1 MMKRLFN
8 MLVLVALINL
18 FALIGFVGYLFV
30 SGKLNEK
37 RINQMAMVLRGEYDE
52 EESPTMRPAAK
63 ADAPIRS
70 AEEIALAKER
80 ERYNELMGERRIREI
95 EDRRRLGEDTRM
107 EVDRLLR
114 EVTEQERRVR
124 EQLEAVREEKK
135 LAGFEKQL
143 EYFSKMDPKRAK
155 HLMMKEMKEADVVQL
170 LMSMDESRVPKI
182 IDKCKTDEEL
192 NWIGRIL
199 TQIGQMQ
206 ELATGVDGSIA
217 PAS

>member
-8 MLVLVALINL
+8 ILVLVALIN
-18 FALIGFVGYLFV
+18 FFTLIGFVSYLFA
-30 SGKLNEK
+30 SGRLNEQ

-52 EESPTMRPAAK
+52 EEAPAMQPAKK

-70 AEEIALAKER
+70 AEEIALAKES

-114 EVTEQERRVR
+114 EVTEQEKRVS
-124 EQLEAVREEKK
+124 EQLEAVREEKM

-170 LMSMDESRVPKI
+170 LMAMDESRVPKI
-182 IDKCKTDEEL
+182 IDTCKTDEEL
-192 NWIGRIL
+192 SWIGRIL

-206 ELATGVDGSIA
+206 ELATGVDGPTA